1 MRTCVAFAS
10 FLLLLLATTAHGI
23 RLDKQLQEAIN
34 KKHQV
39 YQTSGEASVARSVNK
54 HCSPDD
60 GHCSSATGTTMK
72 QTTPAVVDAKGSEV
86 MIVAYAAPIR
96 SFDAGTTKKTLTHDE
111 SGAVKHMQ
119 IPTGNNGHHTTKTVD
134 SNATKPQGRNEAE
147 AASHGPWQQRQTYP
161 DIMDLAGMDYSPA
174 TRRSPIHN

>member
-23 RLDKQLQEAIN
+23 RLDRQLQEAIN
-34 KKHQV
+34 KKQQV

-54 HCSPDD
+54 RCSPDD
-60 GHCSSATGTTMK
+60 GHCSSASGTTVK

-86 MIVAYAAPIR
+86 MIGAYAAPIR
-96 SFDAGTTKKTLTHDE
+96 SFDAGTTKNPLTHAE
-111 SGAVKHMQ
+111 PGALKHMQ
-119 IPTGNNGHHTTKTVD
+119 IPTGNNGHTTKNTVD
-134 SNATKPQGRNEAE
+134 SNATKPKGRNEAE
-147 AASHGPWQQRQTYP
+147 ATSNGRWQERQTYP
-161 DIMDLAGMDYSPA
+161 DIMDIAGMDYSPA